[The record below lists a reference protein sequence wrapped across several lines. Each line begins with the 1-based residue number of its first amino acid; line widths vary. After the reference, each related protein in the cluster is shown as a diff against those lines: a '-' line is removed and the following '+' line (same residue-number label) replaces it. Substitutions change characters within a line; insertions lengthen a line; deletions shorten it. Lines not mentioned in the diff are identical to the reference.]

1 MGLSIFKKRSTGK
14 ALSIAVTTI
23 ALALLL
29 STPALALLQIDL
41 NVWDTANT
49 AIFTSQLI
57 KDGGPGDTDGVV
69 NNQILLGNSFT
80 PLPGFVVEGSFHTSK
95 LGGLNILTSG
105 SSTVTNNN
113 ADTYRAV
120 VAVTDTDFRPP
131 ATRAMVTGS
140 GTWVMAN
147 GSTITL
153 SYYDDPANKNGPAA
167 PFANFAAFQAGLA
180 SLTPGNQVATF
191 TDNAVGP
198 IDSYS
203 FNQGNIGVSD
213 LSAFSMTLLFDF
225 RLTGSGSQLTSR
237 GQAMQKTLPEP
248 VSILLLGLGLVG
260 LAGVRR
266 FRK

>member
-49 AIFTSQLI
+49 NTFISQVI
-57 KDGGPGDTDGVV
+57 KDGGVGDTDGVV

-95 LGGLNILTSG
+95 IGGLNIITSG

-113 ADTYRAV
+113 ATTYRAV
-120 VAVTDTDFRPP
+120 VAVTDTSFSPP
-131 ATRAMVTGS
+131 ANRVMVTGS
-140 GTWVMAN
+140 GTWSLAN
-147 GSTITL
+147 GSVIAL
-153 SYYDDPANKNGPAA
+153 RYYDDPANGNGPATA
-167 PFANFAAFQAGLA
+167 FANFAAFQAGLA
-180 SLTPGNQVATF
+180 SLTPGNLVASFSDT
-191 TDNAVGP
+191 AVGP
-198 IDSYS
+198 ADSYS
-203 FNQGNIGVSD
+203 FNQSGIPVTD
-213 LSAFSMTLLFDF
+213 LAAFSMTLLFDF
-225 RLTGSGSQLTSR
+225 NLTSHGQLTSR
-237 GQAMQKTLPEP
+237 GQTILKTTPEP
-248 VSILLLGLGLVG
+248 FSILLLGLGLVG